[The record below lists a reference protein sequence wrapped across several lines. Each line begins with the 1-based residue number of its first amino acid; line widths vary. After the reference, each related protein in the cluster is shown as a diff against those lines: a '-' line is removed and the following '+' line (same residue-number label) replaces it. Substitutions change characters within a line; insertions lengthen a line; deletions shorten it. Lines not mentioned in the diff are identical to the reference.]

1 MSWKFVWGEGLLIDI
16 GVFQISEVSF
26 LVGFLAYF
34 DSLIMYAD
42 LVEVPT
48 ANFEAVA
55 TPRWMPVEDSQRWR

>member
-1 MSWKFVWGEGLLIDI
+1 MSWRFVWGEGLLIDI
-16 GVFQISEVSF
+16 GVFQLSEVSF

-34 DSLIMYAD
+34 DSLILYAD

-55 TPRWMPVEDSQRWR
+55 TQRWMPVEDSQRWR

>member
-1 MSWKFVWGEGLLIDI
+1 MVSWRFVWGEGLLIDI

-34 DSLIMYAD
+34 DSLILYAD

-55 TPRWMPVEDSQRWR
+55 TQRWMPVEDSQR